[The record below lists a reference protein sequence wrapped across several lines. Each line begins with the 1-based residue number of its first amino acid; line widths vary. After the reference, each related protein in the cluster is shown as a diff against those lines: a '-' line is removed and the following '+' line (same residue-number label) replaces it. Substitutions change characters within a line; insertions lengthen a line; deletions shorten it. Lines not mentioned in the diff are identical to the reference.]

1 MRMYQLYDMKSNSML
16 YELYQN
22 FQELTCFEFN
32 IKKTYSEQI
41 EYINEK

>member
-1 MRMYQLYDMKSNSML
+1 MRMYQLYDMKSNNTN
-16 YELYQN
+16 YTKI
-22 FQELTCFEFN
+22 FQELTCFEIN